1 MPGPII
7 TPGPIMAPIIGQL
20 MAMAVSRTREYLADA
35 TGAELTRNPLGLAS
49 ALQKLDGAVAA
60 TKSIK
65 RGTAHLCIV
74 DPLERRLDNRE
85 GAFAHL
91 MATHPP
97 MAKRIE
103 ALKKMAYLQA

>member
-1 MPGPII
+1 
-7 TPGPIMAPIIGQL
+7 
-20 MAMAVSRTREYLADA
+20 MAMAVSRAREYLADA
-35 TGAELTRNPLGLAS
+35 TGAQLTRNPLGLAN
-49 ALQKLDGAVAA
+49 ALQKLEHAAAA

-85 GAFAHL
+85 GRFADL
-91 MATHPP
+91 FATHPP

-103 ALKKMAYLQA
+103 KLKMMAYERA